1 MEDLQRG
8 LGMSGNEGR
17 EVPELLL
24 NCLRSLGRSA
34 GLIGFSAAFVQKQLI
49 PALDGGG
56 WPDVDKH

>member
-1 MEDLQRG
+1 
-8 LGMSGNEGR
+8 MSGNEGR